1 MSPNFDRSLI
11 GLSGPE
17 FWVPLEAGKIGEFAR
32 ATYSSH
38 PDYFRQQ
45 APLMPATFLA
55 SAGYAFGYTL
65 ERPGDTPLRRLG
77 LENAST
83 LDAEIGFRFHGRL
96 PRAGAALTAATRI
109 ADMFEKTGARAG
121 RMLFWKALTEF
132 HDEAG
137 RAAAEFFTTSVL
149 PERMPAMQVEGLMPP
164 EERPSFEQDIGAAL
178 MSAIR
183 PLGQGVLSVKDGPGE
198 LSFPPL
204 TLTEILRYQAASSD
218 LNLIHHDE
226 NFARRHGYP
235 TVISVGLLHIGALAT
250 YATNWLGPD
259 NIRSLRA
266 RVLSINWP
274 GDRLRYAGTVS
285 RLYEEGGERKVD
297 LTLSC
302 TRHTG
307 ERTLDVSITF
317 VMPA

>member
-1 MSPNFDRSLI
+1 MQPNFDKSFV
-11 GLSGPE
+11 GLTGPA
-17 FWVPLEAGKIGEFAR
+17 FGVLLEHGRIGELAR
-32 ATYSSH
+32 ATYSRH
-38 PDYFRQQ
+38 PAYLRPD

-65 ERPGDTPLRRLG
+65 ERPGDTPLKSLG

-83 LDAEIGFRFHGRL
+83 LDAEIGFNFYGEL
-96 PRAGAALTAATRI
+96 PVAGTSLTATTRI

-121 RMLFWKALTEF
+121 RMLFWKAVTDF
-132 HDEAG
+132 RDDSG
-137 RAAAEFFTTSVL
+137 RLAADFFTTSVL
-149 PERMPAMQVEGLMPP
+149 PERMPAMKVDGLMPP
-164 EERPSFEQDIGAAL
+164 DERPSFERDDGAAL
-178 MSAIR
+178 MSTIR
-183 PLGQGVLSVKDGPGE
+183 PAQAGALSVGSGPGE
-198 LSFPPL
+198 LVFPPL

-250 YATNWLGPD
+250 YATNWLGPE

-274 GDRLRYAGTVS
+274 GDRIRYDGSVS
-285 RLYEEGGERKVD
+285 RIYEAEGEQKID
-297 LTLSC
+297 LALVC

-307 ERTLDVSITF
+307 ERTLDVSMTF
-317 VMPA
+317 VAPR